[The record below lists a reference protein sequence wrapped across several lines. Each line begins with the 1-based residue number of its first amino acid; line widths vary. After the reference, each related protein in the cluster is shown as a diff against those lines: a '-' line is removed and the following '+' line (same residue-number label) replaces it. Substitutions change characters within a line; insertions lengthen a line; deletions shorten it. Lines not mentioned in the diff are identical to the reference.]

1 MKKRA
6 LALLMAGAMTLCMT
20 ACSGK
25 TDSGSS
31 SAAASSGSAS
41 TIIASSDMKFGIV
54 VKSLADQHW
63 AIVKAGAEQAAKDYG
78 VSVDVIGP
86 NAESEVQQQVEMIEN
101 KIGQGV
107 DALAIAPAT
116 PDTVLSV
123 LEQADAAGIPVLAID
138 TDIPNYENKK
148 SFIGTGNEKAGEMG
162 GAYAAELVGEGAK
175 AIVLRGRAGDTTHD
189 QREAGIVSA
198 LEAGG
203 VEVLEVRDC
212 MAEAEKAMNAVQD
225 MLNRYSQIDVVV
237 TTCDSMAQGAQRAIE
252 GANLETPVVGFD
264 GTIPVA
270 ELIVE
275 GSVIKAT
282 VAQAPFEMGYLAVE
296 NMIKLANGETIEE
309 RIDSGAKLITIENAQ
324 EYIDDQKAKIGES

>member
-1 MKKRA
+1 MKKRVS
-6 LALLMAGAMTLCMT
+6 ALLMAGVMAVCMT
-20 ACSGK
+20 ACG
-25 TDSGSS
+25 GSDKNTG
-31 SAAASSGSAS
+31 SASAQSGSAS
-41 TIIASSDMKFGIV
+41 SLKASSDMSFGIV
-54 VKSLADQHW
+54 VKSLSDQHW

-78 VSVDVIGP
+78 VTVDVIGP

-123 LEQADAAGIPVLAID
+123 LKQADDAGIPVLAID

-175 AIVLRGRAGDTTHD
+175 AVVLRGRAGDTTHD
-189 QREAGIVSA
+189 QREYGIVSA

-225 MLNRYSQIDVVV
+225 MLNRYDRIDVVV

-252 GANLETPVVGFD
+252 GASLETPVVGFD

-270 ELIVE
+270 ELVAE

-282 VAQAPFEMGYLAVE
+282 VAQSPFEMGYLAVE
-296 NMIKLANGETIEE
+296 NMIRLANGETIEE
-309 RIDSGAKLITIENAQ
+309 RIDSGAKLITADNAQ
-324 EYIDDQKAKIGES
+324 DYIDDQKAKIGA